1 MTMSY
6 NSIEDGHVSSP
17 AGFRATGVSCGLKE
31 IRARDLAIVYSQ
43 YPCQVAALFTTN
55 LIVAAPI
62 FFNQAILARRRD
74 NIQAVVINAGHANAG
89 TGQPGLA
96 TVVHCAKI
104 AAEELEIPRDSVL
117 MLSTGQIGV
126 APPLDR
132 MREGIRR
139 AASELD
145 SNGGRRAA
153 LAILTSETR
162 PKERALRVSLREGR
176 TVTLAGMAKG
186 GRMVSP
192 NLATLLCVI
201 TTDAPIESR
210 LLMRAL
216 DQSVSRSFG
225 RLYIDGDVSPNDA
238 VLVLANG
245 AAGGPPIVDGSR
257 ELGAWQQA
265 LDALCYD
272 LAQQILRDAASGGK
286 HILVTV
292 RGAATDADAAQVA
305 RAVARSTAVRLM
317 CARNLPDWG
326 GMLVAVGAS
335 GVDLRPDLLEL
346 RVGAVTVMDE
356 GLSKRFEPAELIQA
370 LSGPE
375 VELLIDLHNG
385 AGAATVWTCTT
396 GAEP

>member
-1 MTMSY
+1 MSY
-6 NSIEDGHVSSP
+6 NIIEDGHISSP

-31 IRARDLAIVYSQ
+31 IRARDLAIVYSRL
-43 YPCQVAALFTTN
+43 PCRVGALFTTN

-62 FFNQAILARRRD
+62 FFNQAILARNRD
-74 NIQAVVINAGHANAG
+74 AIRAVVINAGHANAG

-96 TVVHCAKI
+96 TVVECAKI
-104 AAEELEIPRDSVL
+104 AADELEIPRDSVL

-153 LAILTSETR
+153 LAILTSDTR
-162 PKERALRVSLREGR
+162 PKERAFRVSLREGR

-186 GRMVSP
+186 SRMVSP
-192 NLATLLCVI
+192 HLATLLCVI

-225 RLYIDGDVSPNDA
+225 RLHIDGDMSPNDA

-257 ELGAWQQA
+257 ELGVWQQA
-265 LDALCYD
+265 LDALCHD
-272 LAQQILRDAASGGK
+272 LAQQVLRDAASGGK
-286 HILVTV
+286 HILITV
-292 RGAATDADAAQVA
+292 RGASTDAAASQVA
-305 RAVARSTAVRLM
+305 RAVARSTAVRHM

-346 RVGAVTVMDE
+346 RIGAVTVMDD
-356 GLSKRFEPAELIQA
+356 GLPTRFDQSALVQA

-375 VELLIDLHNG
+375 VELVIDLHTG
-385 AGAATVWTCTT
+385 AGTATVWTCTT
-396 GAEP
+396 GVEP